1 MAGFCLEAEN
11 KKEMIEPAT
20 LRLKLLCNI
29 LSGKKTYLVAKFE
42 DFEDTL

>member
-20 LRLKLLCNI
+20 LRLKLSCYI
-29 LSGKKTYLVAKFE
+29 LKWRKNLLRGKISRF
-42 DFEDTL
+42 